1 MSSSESSQLS
11 LAILDDWASVAE
23 PHFQQIPDLDVHT
36 YPTTLNPSKPSDL
49 EQLKERLKPYAII
62 STMRERTP
70 FPKSLLSSLPNLRLL
85 LTTGTRN
92 ASLDL
97 ATRRRKRKQA
107 SIPTTPPP
115 GFDSTTQHAWSL
127 LLSLTSRIPTD
138 NTRLHTQ
145 PSAWQSGLSVPLGG
159 RTLGICGLGKLGTN
173 MARIGALAFGMKV
186 ICWSSSLTQSKAD
199 EAAAGAG
206 LGPGAFE
213 LVAKEDLF
221 RRADVLSLHYV
232 LSPRSR
238 GLVGAQELA
247 LMKPSAI
254 FVNTARGPLVDEQA
268 LLQVLEKGGIR
279 GAALDVFWEEPLGP
293 ESPWRTTKW
302 GEGGRSRVV
311 LSPHMGYVNEG
322 TMNRWY
328 QEQAETVRKWIKGE
342 EVGNRMA

>member
-1 MSSSESSQLS
+1 
-11 LAILDDWASVAE
+11 
-23 PHFQQIPDLDVHT
+23 
-36 YPTTLNPSKPSDL
+36 
-49 EQLKERLKPYAII
+49 
-62 STMRERTP
+62 
-70 FPKSLLSSLPNLRLL
+70 
-85 LTTGTRN
+85 
-92 ASLDL
+92 
-97 ATRRRKRKQA
+97 
-107 SIPTTPPP
+107 
-115 GFDSTTQHAWSL
+115 
-127 LLSLTSRIPTD
+127 
-138 NTRLHTQ
+138 
-145 PSAWQSGLSVPLGG
+145 
-159 RTLGICGLGKLGTN
+159 